1 MDLDKEI
8 EQLKIRLFL
17 LQEKKAEEIREVVKE
32 EKDRLK
38 RLQKWCE
45 EMVLDHHTI
54 YLLDYNTNKYYNF
67 YDRNNIGGQL
77 TKHIHKELLKPE
89 KQMNSNDIVYDKNN
103 IIVIISN
110 ENLKRN
116 TRMKISASIELMVE
130 TGRFEYVE
138 F

>member
-54 YLLDYNTNKYYNF
+54 YLLDYNTNKYYYF
-67 YDRNNIGGQL
+67 YDRNNIRGQL